1 MNTTENKKD
10 NSAQKKTP
18 PTTNNSTE
26 KSKEIS
32 LSDKVSRPSH
42 LSSTNQKKKVSSRR
56 ATTTMTT
63 NEYKSTFA
71 DSDTEQSDISTTSLS
86 SLDVPSDQIPP
97 EMQSS
102 EYRVSSTSTEIPPP
116 NLDETSTPT
125 NEKTISNSCKEEV
138 ESTPKTLEKAK
149 LIDSEASSDPPP
161 EDAGTNLI
169 VNYLP
174 QNMTQEEIKSLFAS
188 IGEVVSCKL
197 IRDKSTCQNLG
208 YGFVN
213 YVNAK
218 DAERAIT
225 TLNGLR
231 LHNKTIKVSLARP
244 SSESIKGANLY
255 ISGLPKPY
263 TQQDMEKLFTCCGKI
278 ITSRILY
285 DNNTGLSRGVGFIR
299 FDQRSEAEHAIRH
312 LNGIVPPGFTDPI
325 TVKLANSP
333 SGSGSCKSGMSGV
346 IGGLVTP
353 TIMHSNYHQHHQG
366 LLLAAAAA
374 AVTSPGSND
383 GKPTPPQTTLPPP
396 PHSAPPLAG
405 ITFMYQ
411 MGSLPNNFAFP
422 PNPLMSPTGQ
432 DSLQLANPFHNPNEF
447 VPFSAP
453 PLPTSRQIL
462 SVSAINLPTPSSSQ
476 EEPIMSIP
484 LVPGPVPH
492 SIHPLSTP
500 TSVAA
505 AAAAAVASGMFG
517 TPINPQ
523 FRFPIGTPSINHDLS
538 AALSTLS
545 CMSPGPHPSPLLA
558 APPLNPLE
566 PVSALIRPP
575 GNGTWCLF
583 VHNIAPDT
591 EEATL
596 WRLFGPFGAVRSVS
610 VAREHGPGS
619 KCRGFGFVNM
629 VNYEEAV
636 HAIQH
641 LNGYALGNRILQVTF
656 KSLNY
661 NPKALSPP
669 QTSGK
674 QPKS

>member
-10 NSAQKKTP
+10 ISAQKRSP
-18 PTTNNSTE
+18 PIANNSTE
-26 KSKEIS
+26 NSKEIL

-42 LSSTNQKKKVSSRR
+42 LSSTNQKAKVSSRR

-63 NEYKSTFA
+63 NEYKSTFP
-71 DSDTEQSDISTTSLS
+71 DSDTEQSDTSTTSSS
-86 SLDVPSDQIPP
+86 SLDVPNNQIPP

-102 EYRVSSTSTEIPPP
+102 EYRVSSTSTELPPP
-116 NLDETSTPT
+116 SLDETSTPT
-125 NEKTISNSCKEEV
+125 NDAIGSMEKTMCNSCTERV
-138 ESTPKTLEKAK
+138 ESTPKTLENST
-149 LIDSEASSDPPP
+149 LVDSEASSDQPP

-285 DNNTGLSRGVGFIR
+285 DSNTGLSRGVGFIR

-333 SGSGSCKSGMSGV
+333 SGGGGCKSGMSSV
-346 IGGLVTP
+346 VGGLVTP
-353 TIMHSNYHQHHQG
+353 AIMHPNYHQHHQG

-374 AVTSPGSND
+374 AATSAGSND
-383 GKPTPPQTTLPPP
+383 GKPIPPQTTLPPP

-411 MGSLPNNFAFP
+411 V
-422 PNPLMSPTGQ
+422 GQ
-432 DSLQLANPFHNPNEF
+432 
-447 VPFSAP
+447 
-453 PLPTSRQIL
+453 
-462 SVSAINLPTPSSSQ
+462 
-476 EEPIMSIP
+476 
-484 LVPGPVPH
+484 
-492 SIHPLSTP
+492 
-500 TSVAA
+500 
-505 AAAAAVASGMFG
+505 
-517 TPINPQ
+517 
-523 FRFPIGTPSINHDLS
+523 
-538 AALSTLS
+538 
-545 CMSPGPHPSPLLA
+545 
-558 APPLNPLE
+558 
-566 PVSALIRPP
+566 
-575 GNGTWCLF
+575 
-583 VHNIAPDT
+583 
-591 EEATL
+591 
-596 WRLFGPFGAVRSVS
+596 
-610 VAREHGPGS
+610 
-619 KCRGFGFVNM
+619 
-629 VNYEEAV
+629 
-636 HAIQH
+636 
-641 LNGYALGNRILQVTF
+641 
-656 KSLNY
+656 
-661 NPKALSPP
+661 
-669 QTSGK
+669 
-674 QPKS
+674 